1 MKLKQDL
8 LGVHLRVTTKSTKH
22 YKSHDKCR
30 KETRIQTQQSAISTK
45 HTPTPER
52 IHSTT
57 RIKREK
63 KQFFSTFKKF
73 KEMYIKYIGKSKHFD
88 CG

>member
-63 KQFFSTFKKF
+63 NNFFLLSKNSKKC
-73 KEMYIKYIGKSKHFD
+73 I
-88 CG
+88 